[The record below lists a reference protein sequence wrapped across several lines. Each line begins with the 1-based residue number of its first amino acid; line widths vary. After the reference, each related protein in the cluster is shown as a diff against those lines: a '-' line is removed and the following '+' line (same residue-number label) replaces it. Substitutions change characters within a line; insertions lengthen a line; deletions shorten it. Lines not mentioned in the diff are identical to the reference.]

1 MRPDIL
7 FIFLLFL
14 CPTKLVAISMSSAL
28 VIEKF
33 PHDKDA
39 FTQGLEYHDGVL
51 YEGTGLWGSSELRKV
66 ELETGRVIQTK
77 VLAPKY
83 FGEGITILQ
92 DKVFQLTWK
101 SGKGF
106 VYDLATLDLIREFN
120 IPGEGWGLTNNG
132 ENLILGN
139 GTDQILFLDI
149 ESLQVTRSINV
160 KRKGKPQYFLNE
172 LEYVKNEIWANVWK
186 TDQILRINPSTGEV
200 IGVLDLSIISE
211 RQSEDD
217 VANGIAW
224 DAQSNRIFVTGKFWK
239 YVYQIKQT
247 AILE

>member
-1 MRPDIL
+1 
-7 FIFLLFL
+7 
-14 CPTKLVAISMSSAL
+14 MSSAL

-106 VYDLATLDLIREFN
+106 VYDLATFDLIREFN

-224 DAQSNRIFVTGKFWK
+224 DAQSNRIFVTGKFWNHI
-239 YVYQIKQT
+239 YQIEQI
-247 AILE
+247 AISE

>member
-92 DKVFQLTWK
+92 GKVFQLTWK

-106 VYDLATLDLIREFN
+106 VYDLATFDLIREFN

-132 ENLILGN
+132 KNLILSN
-139 GTDQILFLDI
+139 GSNQILFLDI
-149 ESLQVTRSINV
+149 ESLQVVRIINV
-160 KRKGKPQYFLNE
+160 KREGKPQYFLNE
-172 LEYVKNEIWANVWK
+172 LEYVTNEIWANVWK
-186 TDQILRINPSTGEV
+186 TDQILRINPSNGEV
-200 IGVLDLSIISE
+200 IGILDLSIISE
-211 RQSEDD
+211 TQSDED

-224 DAQSNRIFVTGKFWK
+224 DAQRNRIFVTGKFWN
-239 YVYQIKQT
+239 YIYQIEQIT
-247 AILE
+247 ISE

>member
-106 VYDLATLDLIREFN
+106 VYDLATFDLIREFN

-224 DAQSNRIFVTGKFWK
+224 DAQSNRIFVTGKLWK

>member
-106 VYDLATLDLIREFN
+106 VYDLATFDLIREFN

>member
-106 VYDLATLDLIREFN
+106 VYDLATFDLIREYN
-120 IPGEGWGLTNNG
+120 IPGEGCAPN
-132 ENLILGN
+132 
-139 GTDQILFLDI
+139 
-149 ESLQVTRSINV
+149 
-160 KRKGKPQYFLNE
+160 Y
-172 LEYVKNEIWANVWK
+172 
-186 TDQILRINPSTGEV
+186 RININYVNSVFRKTF
-200 IGVLDLSIISE
+200 IG
-211 RQSEDD
+211 
-217 VANGIAW
+217 A
-224 DAQSNRIFVTGKFWK
+224 F
-239 YVYQIKQT
+239 
-247 AILE
+247 

>member
-14 CPTKLVAISMSSAL
+14 CPTKLVAISISSAL

-106 VYDLATLDLIREFN
+106 VYDLATFDLIREFN
-120 IPGEGWGLTNNG
+120 FPGEGWGLTNNG

-149 ESLQVTRSINV
+149 ESLQVTRSIHV

-186 TDQILRINPSTGEV
+186 TDQILRINPSNGEV
-200 IGVLDLSIISE
+200 IGILDLSIISE

>member
-92 DKVFQLTWK
+92 GKVFQLTWK

-106 VYDLATLDLIREFN
+106 VYDLATFDLIREFN

-132 ENLILGN
+132 KNLILSN
-139 GTDQILFLDI
+139 GSNQILFLDI
-149 ESLQVTRSINV
+149 ESLQVVRIINV
-160 KRKGKPQYFLNE
+160 KREGKPQYFLNE
-172 LEYVKNEIWANVWK
+172 LEYVTNEIWANVWK
-186 TDQILRINPSTGEV
+186 TDQILRINPSNGEV
-200 IGVLDLSIISE
+200 IGILDLSIISE
-211 RQSEDD
+211 TQSDED

-224 DAQSNRIFVTGKFWK
+224 DAQRNRIFVTGKFWN
-239 YVYQIKQT
+239 YIYQIEQI
-247 AILE
+247 AISE

>member
-106 VYDLATLDLIREFN
+106 VYDLDTFDLIRDFS

-132 ENLILGN
+132 KNLILSN
-139 GTDQILFLDI
+139 GSDQILFLDI
-149 ESLQVTRSINV
+149 ESLQFIKSINV
-160 KRKGKPQYFLNE
+160 KKEGKPQYFLNE
-172 LEYVKNEIWANVWK
+172 LEYVENEIWANVWK
-186 TDQILRINPSTGEV
+186 TDQILRINPSNGEV
-200 IGVLDLSIISE
+200 IGILDLSIISE
-211 RQSEDD
+211 KQSEDD

-224 DAQSNRIFVTGKFWK
+224 DAQSNRIFVTGKFWN
-239 YVYQIKQT
+239 YIYQIEQIT
-247 AILE
+247 ISE

>member
-1 MRPDIL
+1 MSPGIL
-7 FIFLLFL
+7 FTFLLFL
-14 CPTKLVAISMSSAL
+14 FPTKLVALSVSSAL

-39 FTQGLEYHDGVL
+39 FTQGLEFHEGIL
-51 YEGTGLWGSSELRKV
+51 YESTGLWGSSELRKV

-106 VYDLATLDLIREFN
+106 VYDLDTFDLIREFN
-120 IPGEGWGLTNNG
+120 IPGEGWGLANNG
-132 ENLILGN
+132 ENLILSN
-139 GTDQILFLDI
+139 GSDQILFLDI
-149 ESLQVTRSINV
+149 ESFHVTRSINV
-160 KRKGKPQYFLNE
+160 KIEGKPQYFLNE
-172 LEYVKNEIWANVWK
+172 LEYIANEIWANVWK
-186 TDQILRINPSTGEV
+186 TDQILRINPFNGKV

-211 RQSEDD
+211 KKSEDD
-217 VANGIAW
+217 VTNGIAW
-224 DAQSNRIFVTGKFWK
+224 DAQSNRIFVTGKFWNHI
-239 YVYQIKQT
+239 YQIEQ
-247 AILE
+247 IVISE

>member
-106 VYDLATLDLIREFN
+106 VYDLATFDLIREFN

-239 YVYQIKQT
+239 YVYQIKQK
-247 AILE
+247 AILQ

>member
-14 CPTKLVAISMSSAL
+14 CPTELVAISMSSAL
-28 VIEKF
+28 VIAKF

-92 DKVFQLTWK
+92 DKVFQLTWE
-101 SGKGF
+101 SGNCLL
-106 VYDLATLDLIREFN
+106 YT
-120 IPGEGWGLTNNG
+120 
-132 ENLILGN
+132 
-139 GTDQILFLDI
+139 
-149 ESLQVTRSINV
+149 S
-160 KRKGKPQYFLNE
+160 
-172 LEYVKNEIWANVWK
+172 
-186 TDQILRINPSTGEV
+186 PSPR
-200 IGVLDLSIISE
+200 DS
-211 RQSEDD
+211 
-217 VANGIAW
+217 
-224 DAQSNRIFVTGKFWK
+224 
-239 YVYQIKQT
+239 
-247 AILE
+247 

>member
-106 VYDLATLDLIREFN
+106 VYDLATFDLIREFN

-139 GTDQILFLDI
+139 GTDKILF
-149 ESLQVTRSINV
+149 
-160 KRKGKPQYFLNE
+160 
-172 LEYVKNEIWANVWK
+172 
-186 TDQILRINPSTGEV
+186 
-200 IGVLDLSIISE
+200 
-211 RQSEDD
+211 
-217 VANGIAW
+217 
-224 DAQSNRIFVTGKFWK
+224 
-239 YVYQIKQT
+239 
-247 AILE
+247 

>member
-106 VYDLATLDLIREFN
+106 VYDLATFDLIREFN

-211 RQSEDD
+211 KQSEDD

-224 DAQSNRIFVTGKFWK
+224 DAQSNRIFVTGKLWK